1 MKKLLITLLVL
12 VLSFSIFASGAKEE
26 GGAKSITYVTLGDTG
41 LSNGY
46 LQAAAK
52 AFEEE
57 TGVRVQFES
66 WSYSD
71 AYQKI
76 LTLGEA
82 GNMPDAM
89 YGYSSWLEQF
99 KEAGWTVAIDDYV
112 SEEFL
117 SDFSQ
122 AAIDVCSSD
131 GKLWALP
138 SYMSVR
144 SMLINKDSFAAAG
157 VDVPETWDEFLEIAP
172 KLQNSVT
179 PYAYTMVAG
188 HPKNTLDTYLPILW
202 AYGADVLS
210 EDGKTV
216 AFNTPE
222 GVASLEMYVNLSRYA
237 EPGYG
242 ENTINE
248 TQAAFTTQTAAAYIH
263 NGQGL
268 AALEAAGEDYSWADI
283 IYPLK
288 GPGGEAYSYGVMDV
302 DLLFKTGNEEIA
314 AQWLEFW
321 HQPQYMGQVIK
332 EAGWVPNQQSII
344 EGIPEFTDPDNYLVS
359 PFVALEGIAKF
370 KPSIICW
377 EEIQKVMAD
386 HITNAVFGM
395 ETPSQA
401 WAAAEKEC
409 NEIIANQ

>member
-1 MKKLLITLLVL
+1 MKKFLVALLVL
-12 VLSFSIFASGAKEE
+12 IASFSLFASGAKEDGPAE
-26 GGAKSITYVTLGDTG
+26 SITYVTLGDTG
-41 LSNGY
+41 LSTGY
-46 LQAAAK
+46 LQEAAK
-52 AFEEE
+52 AFQEK
-57 TGVRVQFES
+57 TGVEVKFES

-82 GNMPDAM
+82 GNFPDAM
-89 YGYSSWLEQF
+89 YGFSSWMEQF
-99 KEAGWTVAIDDYV
+99 KEAGWTAPINDYV
-112 SEEFL
+112 SPEFL
-117 SDFSQ
+117 DDFSDS
-122 AAIDVCSSD
+122 ALDVCSSD
-131 GKLWALP
+131 GEVWALP

-144 SMLINKDSFAAAG
+144 SMLINKDSLAAAG
-157 VDVPETWDEFLEIAP
+157 VDAPETWEEFLEIAP
-172 KLQNSVT
+172 KLCNDVT

-188 HPKNTLDTYLPILW
+188 HAKNTLDTFLPILW
-202 AYGADVLS
+202 AYGVDVLS
-210 EDGKTV
+210 EDGKSV

-222 GVASLEMYVNLSRYA
+222 GVAALQMYVDLAKYS

-248 TQAAFTTQTAAAYIH
+248 TQAAFTNQTAAAYIH

-268 AALEAAGEDYSWADI
+268 AALEAAGEDYSWAEI
-283 IYPLK
+283 LPPLK
-288 GPGGEAYSYGVMDV
+288 GPEGEAYSYGVMDV

-332 EAGWVPNQQSII
+332 VAGFVPSQKSII
-344 EGIPEFTDPDNYLVS
+344 EAIPDFTDPENNLVA
-359 PFVALEGIAKF
+359 PFVAFEGIAKF

-377 EEIQKVMAD
+377 EEIQKIMAD
-386 HITNAVFGM
+386 HITNAVFGN
-395 ETPSQA
+395 ETPAEA

-409 NEIIANQ
+409 NEVIAAQ